1 LSFDGD
7 LYPTAGAT
15 SVMTTKGDMVDFNT
29 ARQRLG
35 IGNASD
41 VLTVSAGLLPTW
53 TAPASSSSLW
63 AFQGEVD
70 LSTDTEKTIT
80 LSSQIAPASGFLF
93 GRFIGLMTSANPFD
107 MQVGDT
113 GGLET
118 GTTYN
123 TIGQWTNT
131 SGTAVNFSAMNQVR
145 FTFMNGSFADANQ
158 FESDCFLHV
167 TQDGS
172 VVTSN
177 RMSTQIGWGTWG
189 GINPSTGFT
198 SGISQVKIFGG
209 GANTATGKLQFWSC
223 STS

>member
-1 LSFDGD
+1 MSYNGD
-7 LYPTAGAT
+7 LYPTAGADV
-15 SVMTTKGDMVDFNT
+15 VMTTKGDMVDFNT
-29 ARQRLG
+29 SRQRLG
-35 IGNASD
+35 IGATSD
-41 VLTVSAGLLPTW
+41 LLTVVAGLPAW
-53 TAPASSSSLW
+53 VAPASSSSLW

-80 LSSQIAPASGFLF
+80 LSSQIAPANGFLF
-93 GRFIGLMTSANPFD
+93 GRFIGSMTAANPFD

-118 GTTYN
+118 GTTYI
-123 TIGQWTNT
+123 TIGSWTNT
-131 SGTAVNFSAMNQVR
+131 SGIGAHFAAMNQER
-145 FTFMNGSFADANQ
+145 FTFLNGSFADGNQ

-177 RMSTQIGWGTWG
+177 RMSTQIGSGTWG
-189 GINPSTGFT
+189 GINASTGFT
-198 SGISQVKIFGG
+198 SGISQVRIFGG